1 MAIMV
6 GSARSDENGRYNS
19 GAAGDQKQK
28 STNDTAGEVSM
39 QNMYTHSKGWY
50 VLRPK
55 SAAHAKAIAERMKA
69 ACKNAKLGYDQYNRL
84 GVIKYGIDTD
94 TKTECDCSSLV
105 RQCIKEATG
114 VDAGNF
120 TTDNQCA
127 KLAAT
132 GLFESKFTYVSQA
145 KTPVYDGDVLVTK
158 TKGHTVIVVSGN
170 SRAVSGYNSKEWVKA
185 LQRAL
190 NVSVDGIAG
199 KETHG
204 ACPTLRAGYTGTVVK
219 LMQQRIGEHFGITVK
234 GGYDG
239 DFGSGTLAA
248 VKKFQKQKG
257 LEVDGIVGKNTWRK
271 LLCL

>member
-6 GSARSDENGRYNS
+6 GSARSDERGKYNS

-28 STNDTAGEVSM
+28 NTHDTIGEVSM
-39 QNMYTHSKGWY
+39 QNMYTHSKGWN

-55 SAAHAKAIAERMKA
+55 SAAHANAIAERMRA
-69 ACKNAKLGYDQYNRL
+69 ACENANLGYDQYNRL
-84 GVIKYGIDTD
+84 GVIKYGIDTT

-105 RQCIKEATG
+105 RQCVKEATG

-145 KTPVYDGDVLVTK
+145 KTPVFDGDILVTK

-170 SRAVSGYNSKEWVKA
+170 SRGASSYNSVEWVKA
-185 LQRAL
+185 LQRAI
-190 NVSVDGIAG
+190 NVSADGIAG

-204 ACPTLRAGYTGTVVK
+204 ACPTLRAGSKGTVVK
-219 LMQQRIGEHFGITVK
+219 LMQERIGEHFGIKVS

-239 DFGSGTLAA
+239 DFGNGTLAA
-248 VKKFQKQKG
+248 VKNFQKQKG
-257 LEVDGIVGKNTWRK
+257 LEVDGIVGKYTWK
-271 LLCL
+271 ALLRL

>member
-1 MAIMV
+1 MAIIV
-6 GSARSDENGRYNS
+6 GSARVDERGKYNS
-19 GAAGDQKQK
+19 GAAGDQLQK
-28 STNDTAGEVSM
+28 GTNDTAGEVSM

-105 RQCIKEATG
+105 RQCVKEATG

-120 TTDNQCA
+120 TTANECT

-170 SRAVSGYNSKEWVKA
+170 SRAVNGFNSVEWIKS

-190 NVSVDGIAG
+190 NVSVDGVAG
-199 KETHG
+199 SETHG
-204 ACPTLRAGYTGTVVK
+204 ACPTIRKGYTGTVVK
-219 LMQQRIGEHFGITVK
+219 LMQQRLEYEFGYSV
-234 GGYDG
+234 GGCDG
-239 DFGSGTLAA
+239 IFGSKTLAA
-248 VKKFQKQKG
+248 VKKFQKAKG
-257 LEVDGIVGKNTWRK
+257 LEVDGIVGKYTWK
-271 LLCL
+271 ALLRL